1 MAHSATAQSNVGR
14 TIKKEDLQLGDMV
27 FFSQA
32 GSPIGHVGI
41 FVGNNSFIHAANP
54 KKGVVI
60 TSLSDSYYLKNYKK
74 ATRVL

>member
-1 MAHSATAQSNVGR
+1 
-14 TIKKEDLQLGDMV
+14 MV